1 MATNPV
7 FPDAPAWPAA
17 KADPAPIGHN
27 QPPLEVRIPVEFRA
41 ALLEER
47 PDFLQKLDDMLGAG
61 DPNSEAYRPGAVQRA
76 KCVDADTMA
85 RCASLVGLLR
95 AAEKH
100 VGEVHKEMKQPYLD
114 GGRLV
119 DGQKNVIVAR
129 IQDGRQKVEDM
140 QAAYARE
147 QRQAEL
153 KRLAEEEEQRRKLEA
168 LARENGLED
177 AVPPPPEPAPVKRG
191 PLRSDDGATV
201 STTTV
206 LVPTVTDYAKAF
218 RHVKN
223 DAKVREAIDAAIARL
238 VKATKAKELAGVSIT
253 EDVAVNN
260 R

>member
-7 FPDAPAWPAA
+7 FPDAPAWPGA
-17 KADPAPIGHN
+17 KAGPAPIGHN
-27 QPPLEVRIPVEFRA
+27 APPLEERIPEEFRA

-47 PDFLQKLDDMLGAG
+47 PDFLKKLDDMLGAG
-61 DPNSEAYRPGAVQRA
+61 DPNSEEYRPGAVQRA
-76 KCVDADTMA
+76 KCVDTDTMA

-100 VGEVHKEMKQPYLD
+100 VGEIHTQMKKPYLEA
-114 GGRLV
+114 GRLV
-119 DGQKNVIVAR
+119 DAQKNAIVAR
-129 IQDGRQKVEDM
+129 IQVGRQKVEDM

-153 KRLAEEEEQRRKLEA
+153 RRLEAEAERRRKLEE
-168 LARENGLED
+168 LAKENGLAE
-177 AVPPPPEPAPVKRG
+177 AVPPPPEPAPVKRA

-238 VKATKAKELAGVSIT
+238 VKATKAKELAGVTIT
-253 EDVAVNN
+253 EDVVVNN

>member
-7 FPDAPAWPAA
+7 FPDAPAWPKAA
-17 KADPAPIGHN
+17 PAAIGHN
-27 QPPLEVRIPVEFRA
+27 QPPLEERIPAEFRA

-47 PDFLQKLDDMLGAG
+47 PDFLRKLDDMLGTGG
-61 DPNSEAYRPGAVQRA
+61 DPTADDYRPGAVHRA

-100 VGEVHKEMKQPYLD
+100 VGDVHKVQKQPYLD

-119 DGQKNVIVAR
+119 DGQKNAIVAR
-129 IQDGRQKVEDM
+129 IQAGRQYVEGL

-147 QRQAEL
+147 QRKAEL
-153 KRLAEEEEQRRKLEA
+153 ERLAKEAEERAKLEA

-238 VKATKAKELAGVSIT
+238 VKATKAKELAGVTIT